1 LEILGEL
8 IVALGENPDFS
19 INKKDKKLNWT
30 SKFICTCNSIKEMLL
45 EDIKNE
51 EEAIRQYRKTANL
64 IDDENIIAILNRIIL
79 DEELHI
85 KILTNLYEREM
96 SK

>member
-1 LEILGEL
+1 
-8 IVALGENPDFS
+8 
-19 INKKDKKLNWT
+19 
-30 SKFICTCNSIKEMLL
+30 MLL